1 MNPYGKYKTW
11 AEIDVAALR
20 HNYRQIASHVH
31 KEAPDCRVIAAVKAN
46 AYGHGADI
54 VAQTLMEEGCGFFAV
69 SCLYEAVLLRETVG
83 RDADII
89 ILGYSL
95 PDDTEALVRQNIIQT
110 VFSPEYAAALSREM
124 ARLKASGILPHK
136 ATLRTHVKIDTG
148 MNRL

>member
-1 MNPYGKYKTW
+1 MNGYGKYKTW

-20 HNYRQIASHVH
+20 RNYRQIASHVH
-31 KEAPDCRVIAAVKAN
+31 KASPDCRIIAAVKAN

-54 VAQTLMEEGCGFFAV
+54 VAQTLVEEGCGFFAV

-95 PDDTEALVRQNIIQT
+95 PEDAETLVRQGIIQT
-110 VFSPEYAAALSREM
+110 IFSPE
-124 ARLKASGILPHK
+124 
-136 ATLRTHVKIDTG
+136 
-148 MNRL
+148 